1 MPKHLVFGNEPFLV
15 DKMRN
20 RLRSEVKTPE
30 FNLLETDEF
39 TDVEIRFLNQYP
51 MLGDRKVLIFNAHGM
66 KECEAVVDY
75 LDEMNSDNV
84 HTYLFVDEVD
94 RRTKLFKRF
103 LKGEVEEYNKVSR
116 EMLEKTI
123 LQYIKKKGCEIKSDA
138 YTLFLQLINYESEE
152 TNLYDVIHALE
163 NICSSKEI
171 TAEVVE
177 KAVVDRETEN
187 IFLLI
192 RLISEGKNKELF
204 HQAELILRQNSG
216 NIIGVLSLVLRNY
229 RIAYKMQVCNCTL
242 ADLGVNPRTYI
253 PKLSAELCSRAMDIL
268 DDTIARIKTG
278 FYSQDIGLT
287 IALGKLCTLQKE

>member
-51 MLGDRKVLIFNAHGM
+51 MLGDRKVLIFNAHG
-66 KECEAVVDY
+66 K
-75 LDEMNSDNV
+75 MNSDNV

-152 TNLYDVIHALE
+152 TNLYDVMHKGCRGSRDGKYFFAY
-163 NICSSKEI
+163 SSDI
-171 TAEVVE
+171 RGE
-177 KAVVDRETEN
+177 K
-187 IFLLI
+187 
-192 RLISEGKNKELF
+192 
-204 HQAELILRQNSG
+204 
-216 NIIGVLSLVLRNY
+216 
-229 RIAYKMQVCNCTL
+229 
-242 ADLGVNPRTYI
+242 
-253 PKLSAELCSRAMDIL
+253 
-268 DDTIARIKTG
+268 
-278 FYSQDIGLT
+278 
-287 IALGKLCTLQKE
+287 

>member
-103 LKGEVEEYNKVSR
+103 LKGEVEEFNKVSR

-152 TNLYDVIHALE
+152 TNLYDVMHALE

-187 IFLLI
+187 IFC
-192 RLISEGKNKELF
+192 LF
-204 HQAELILRQNSG
+204 
-216 NIIGVLSLVLRNY
+216 V
-229 RIAYKMQVCNCTL
+229 
-242 ADLGVNPRTYI
+242 
-253 PKLSAELCSRAMDIL
+253 
-268 DDTIARIKTG
+268 
-278 FYSQDIGLT
+278 
-287 IALGKLCTLQKE
+287 